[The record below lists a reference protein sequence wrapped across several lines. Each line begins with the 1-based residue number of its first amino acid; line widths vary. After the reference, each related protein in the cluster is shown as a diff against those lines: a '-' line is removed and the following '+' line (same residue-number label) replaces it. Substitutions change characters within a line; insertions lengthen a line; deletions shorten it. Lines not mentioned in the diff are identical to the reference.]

1 MTSLPEQIKDAV
13 GTLQYIA
20 LRRLLASIQ
29 IAIDADEQTVTVYR
43 NGREPLRIS
52 FKDLEKFVNGPPH

>member
-1 MTSLPEQIKDAV
+1 MSGLPEQIKDAI

-29 IAIDADEQTVTVYR
+29 IAIDTDEQSVTVYR
-43 NGREPLRIS
+43 NGREPLRVS
-52 FKDLEKFVNGPPH
+52 FRDLEKFVNGPH